1 MPQPLR
7 IKPHHFVDIV
17 ADYGAGE
24 VATEPHEYGHGV
36 HLATA
41 RILGEQDLRL
51 RVELGADDICRPCKH
66 NVDGKCGDTIDIS
79 FRPRAPRSKGEYNLL
94 IDQRWCGLLRI
105 KQGDE
110 MTARELA
117 RLLGQVGEELGVIY
131 QEEPAAAVADRARD
145 LRAGIE
151 KYLTEAKRAR
161 PPR

>member
-1 MPQPLR
+1 MAGPLR
-7 IKPHHFVDIV
+7 IKPHHFVDII

-41 RILGEQDLRL
+41 RILGEKDLGL
-51 RVELGADDICRPCKH
+51 RIELGADDICRPCKH
-66 NVDGKCGDTIDIS
+66 NVEGRCDDTIDIS
-79 FRPRAPRSKGEYNLL
+79 FRPRAPQSKGEYNLL
-94 IDQRWCGLLRI
+94 IDQRWCDLLRI

-117 RLLGQVGEELGVIY
+117 RRLGQVGEGLDVVY

-145 LRAGIE
+145 LRAGVD
-151 KYLTEAKRAR
+151 KYLALAR
-161 PPR
+161 